1 MLTTPTRLLG
11 RFLFADQTRACNE
24 FQTCCFGGRGERI
37 RLDSPACC
45 QCCQRSTFP
54 CPCLPTCCPLS
65 LCPCLLRF
73 EIYVEDA
80 QKGLYEIKKAR
91 EAALQNKFY
100 SKPNDFK
107 Y

>member
-1 MLTTPTRLLG
+1 
-11 RFLFADQTRACNE
+11 
-24 FQTCCFGGRGERI
+24 
-37 RLDSPACC
+37 
-45 QCCQRSTFP
+45 
-54 CPCLPTCCPLS
+54 
-65 LCPCLLRF
+65 LLRF